1 MSSLSTVVRALAEFE
16 ASVEEPDAK
25 STSGMLSVTLCPE
38 RLVVTVTP
46 DLVLVT
52 VSPAMAFTVTFTCA
66 RLRAV
71 TRCPARFLPVATAT
85 LVNPAPTSLST
96 QL

>member
-1 MSSLSTVVRALAEFE
+1 
-16 ASVEEPDAK
+16 
-25 STSGMLSVTLCPE
+25 MLSVTLCPE

-52 VSPAMAFTVTFTCA
+52 VSPAMAFMVTFTCA

-71 TRCPARFLPVATAT
+71 TRCPASSFCRRDRDVGESGAYAPVHAA
-85 LVNPAPTSLST
+85 V
-96 QL
+96 